1 MKAAYLI
8 SFDTLLITPTQH
20 EGQLVSQIIDKN
32 FETVVLR
39 KPIYL
44 IRKTCLTLGM
54 SYEMAR
60 KNAKSFFTNQ
70 HKLPIV
76 IAHHYGMP
84 CIFFPTLSPSS
95 PHNSWVGLHAVKR
108 IDPIGEGCMLTLIT
122 NQRITLDVSYT
133 TMLKQYAN
141 ATLLYRHFKKEQQV
155 LVHESL
161 F

>member
-1 MKAAYLI
+1 MKSNYLI
-8 SFDTLLITPTQH
+8 SFDTLLITPTLV
-20 EGQLVSQIIDKN
+20 EGKLASQIIDKN
-32 FETVVLR
+32 LECVVLR
-39 KPIYL
+39 KPLYL
-44 IRKTCLTLGM
+44 IRKSCLTLGL

-60 KNAKSFFTNQ
+60 KNAKNFFSNQ

-76 IAHHYGMP
+76 ISHQYGMP

-108 IDPIGEGCMLTLIT
+108 IDPSPEGCALTLTT
-122 NQRITLDVSYT
+122 NQQLTLDISYT

-155 LVHESL
+155 LVHEA
-161 F
+161 FF

>member
-8 SFDTLLITPTQH
+8 SFDTLIITPMRH

-32 FETVVLR
+32 FETIVLR
-39 KPIYL
+39 KPLYL
-44 IRKTCLTLGM
+44 IRKTCLTLGL

-60 KNAKSFFTNQ
+60 KNAKGFFNNQ
-70 HKLPIV
+70 HKLPIA

-95 PHNSWVGLHAVKR
+95 PYNSWIGLHAVKR
-108 IDPIGEGCMLTLIT
+108 IDPAVDGCMVTLSN
-122 NQRITLDVSYT
+122 NQKISLDVSYT

-141 ATLLYRHFKKEQQV
+141 ATLLYRHFKKEQQ
-155 LVHESL
+155 LLIHESL
-161 F
+161 L